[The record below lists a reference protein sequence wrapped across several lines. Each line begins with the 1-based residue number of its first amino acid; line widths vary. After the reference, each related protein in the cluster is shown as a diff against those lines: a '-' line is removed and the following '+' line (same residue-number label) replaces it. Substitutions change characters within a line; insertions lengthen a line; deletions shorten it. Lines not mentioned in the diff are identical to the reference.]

1 MAEKLGLTPGVREL
15 KLGPTFT
22 NPKSSTGAFHTLRY
36 DFKPASVDVSKMATV
51 DVGPNN
57 TMTVT
62 VPHLDGAGV
71 PQTVFKG
78 SQKPCNKECVLIV
91 DKVTGEITLERL
103 SWNIQVKKTRS
114 ETKTQQQVP
123 NKPNKSPESQ
133 KSPKFGHLRNRKK
146 KETAHQSPSKQKTLA
161 KPSQAAQK
169 NKDKIEPEPDI
180 ADKKKSII
188 TKTSKEKVLSESS
201 SSSSDSSGSSSES
214 EKEKESKPKSSS
226 GLPPETAHFLND
238 DLQLSESESD
248 SD

>member
-1 MAEKLGLTPGVREL
+1 MAEKLGLTLGVREL
-15 KLGPTFT
+15 KLGPSFT
-22 NPKSSTGAFHTLRY
+22 NPKSSSGAFHTLRY

-51 DVGPNN
+51 DVGSNN

-78 SQKPCNKECVLIV
+78 SQKPYNKECVLIV

-114 ETKTQQQVP
+114 ETKTQHQVP

-133 KSPKFGHLRNRKK
+133 KSPKSGRFRNKKK
-146 KETAHQSPSKQKTLA
+146 KETAQQSPSKQKSLT
-161 KPSQAAQK
+161 KPSQVVKK
-169 NKDKIEPEPDI
+169 NKDIAAVESDI
-180 ADKKKSII
+180 TDKKKLKT
-188 TKTSKEKVLSESS
+188 TKTSMEKVLSESS
-201 SSSSDSSGSSSES
+201 SSSSDSSGSSTES
-214 EKEKESKPKSSS
+214 EKEKDSKPKPSS